1 MTTHVLPDAV
11 DTVVIGAGQSGLA
24 AGYHLTQRGVDVVI
38 LDANDEIGASWR
50 DRWDSLRLFTP
61 SHYSSLPGMPF
72 PAPRWSIPHKDDV
85 ADYFAVY
92 ASTFELPVRTG
103 VVVDRVGAVGD
114 RYVVDT
120 TDGRIV
126 ACNVVVATG
135 AFHHPRVPEF
145 ARGLD
150 DAIMQIHSSDYRRPS
165 QVPDGDVLVV
175 GAGSSGAEIA
185 LELSAEHRVWLS
197 GRDPGQEPT
206 TPGSKPDRLVT
217 PIVWFLANRVIDVRN
232 PLGRRVRS
240 HFLDPPRGIPRGRVT
255 KRAIDA
261 AGLDW
266 VGRTVGVDDGF
277 PALDDGTV
285 FAVRTV
291 VWCTGFRADFGWV
304 DLPVFG
310 DDGYPIHA
318 RGVVESQPGLYFM
331 GLPFQTTLSSA
342 LIGGVGR
349 DAAHI
354 ARHIRGRERSSAVL
368 SPVDGAQRQE
378 RIADVG

>member
-1 MTTHVLPDAV
+1 MTTRAVPDAV

-24 AGYHLTQRGVDVVI
+24 VGYHLAQRGVEFVI

-50 DRWDSLRLFTP
+50 NRWDSLRLFTP

-85 ADYFAVY
+85 ADYLAGY
-92 ASTFELPVRTG
+92 ASTFELPVRSG
-103 VVVDRVGAVGD
+103 VAVNGVEAFED
-114 RYVVDT
+114 HYAADT
-120 TDGRIV
+120 TSGRIL
-126 ACNVVVATG
+126 ARNVVVATG
-135 AFHHPRVPEF
+135 AFHYPHLPEF
-145 ARGLD
+145 ADRLD
-150 DAIMQIHSSDYRRPS
+150 HAIVQLHSSDYRRPS

-185 LELSAEHRVWLS
+185 VELSAEHRVWLS

-217 PIVWFLANRVIDVRN
+217 PIMWFLANRVIDVRN
-232 PLGRRVRS
+232 PLGRRVRD

-255 KRAIDA
+255 RRALGA
-261 AGLDW
+261 AGIDW
-266 VGRTVGVDDGF
+266 VARTTGVDDGR
-277 PALDDGTV
+277 PSLDDGTV
-285 FAVRTV
+285 LDVRTV
-291 VWCTGFRADFGWV
+291 VWCTGFHADFGWIQ
-304 DLPVFG
+304 LPVFG

-318 RGVVESQPGLYFM
+318 RGVVEAQPGLYFM

-354 ARHIRGRERSSAVL
+354 ALHVHERQQRPAV
-368 SPVDGAQRQE
+368 SVAG
-378 RIADVG
+378 